1 MSWAPRC
8 LRAGGPLRSSLGSFR
23 GLGLW
28 RTGLRVLGW
37 SAWQRARGVRGSL
50 PLPPEQP
57 QPRALPLWQMG
68 CAQPGHSPHSFGM
81 GGCRLAITS
90 ATSGPPPTPR
100 PSVPNRTLGL
110 PSSLRGP
117 EGFLWA
123 WALHS
128 PLDIPMP
135 PFNAGGEPC
144 PCAFSVGGFGETTCH
159 LSLTV
164 LL

>member
-1 MSWAPRC
+1 MSRAPRC
-8 LRAGGPLRSSLGSFR
+8 LRAGGPLCSSLESFW

-28 RTGLRVLGW
+28 RTGLWALGW
-37 SAWQRARGVRGSL
+37 SAWQRARGVRCSL

-57 QPRALPLWQMG
+57 QPRALPLWDMG
-68 CAQPGHSPHSFGM
+68 CTQPGQSPHSFGM
-81 GGCRLAITS
+81 GGCRLAVS
-90 ATSGPPPTPR
+90 SSPR
-100 PSVPNRTLGL
+100 PQLPALVSQTGLVHL

-123 WALHS
+123 WAPHS
-128 PLDIPMP
+128 PLYVPMP
-135 PFNAGGEPC
+135 LFNAGVEPC

-164 LL
+164 ISA